1 MRLIG
6 YILLLTLLINAPIA
20 CRSVYP
26 DQSRSQTRS
35 LGTNFATESSNRS
48 ESRSASSSDSSTVP
62 STASSDSEESSIWPA
77 RWGTSAVLPGTSAGI
92 IVELDHPVS
101 ELRRAHLSRFHS
113 LRTGDTEYAD
123 MTALAQGMG
132 IDRPY
137 KFKPEGPGSY
147 VFVHRPP
154 LDESDPANQPE
165 NNSDDE
171 PELAFKFISAQIA
184 GLSKSGDN
192 YQELLELE
200 RTWFTYRTPSKDQ
213 DPIGTILL
221 MPGMFGTPEGVI
233 DGMERYF
240 RSQQWSV
247 LRMLSHPS
255 RFTQRQQYAVP
266 EGSDEKVA
274 SEIASYF
281 DTRTAEAAYAAS
293 SALRYV
299 HTQYPNESK
308 KPVVLLG
315 MSGGAMILPTVYQYD
330 PILYDAGV
338 LIAGGGNFLE
348 INVRS
353 NYAGWI
359 DAIDLDADPSDPEI
373 QKLETDR
380 LKALASTYLQASKL
394 DSINTAPS
402 MHDVPVLMLHGSSD
416 KAVPA
421 STGDAL
427 YKALGSPE
435 RWVYP
440 VGHELIFAGLP
451 LQTGKIEK
459 WMRAKVI
466 HPEPADDD

>member
-1 MRLIG
+1 MRTIG
-6 YILLLTLLINAPIA
+6 HILLLAWLLSASTA

-26 DQSRSQTRS
+26 DQSMSRSFN
-35 LGTNFATESSNRS
+35 GTSAEHSANRASSNSPAVDESLPS
-48 ESRSASSSDSSTVP
+48 EATTIWPGRWGFEQITP
-62 STASSDSEESSIWPA
+62 STAVGVIAPL
-77 RWGTSAVLPGTSAGI
+77 V
-92 IVELDHPVS
+92 HPIS
-101 ELRRAHLSRFHS
+101 ELRKAHLSRFHT
-113 LRTGDTEYAD
+113 LRTGETEYAD
-123 MTALAQGMG
+123 MSLLAQGLQ

-137 KFKPEGPGSY
+137 QFKPEGPGSY

-154 LDESDPANQPE
+154 VNESEPDQDSK
-165 NNSDDE
+165 SDSNDE
-171 PELAFKFISAQIA
+171 PDLAFKFISAQIA
-184 GLSKSGDN
+184 GLSKTGDEL
-192 YQELLELE
+192 QEQLELE
-200 RTWFTYRTPSKDQ
+200 RTWFTYRKPTKDRK
-213 DPIGTILL
+213 PIGTILL

-240 RSQQWSV
+240 RSQRWSV

-266 EGSDEKVA
+266 EGSDAAVA

-281 DTRTAEAAYAAS
+281 DTRAAEAAYAAS

-299 HTQYPNESK
+299 HEQFPDQES

-315 MSGGAMILPTVYQYD
+315 MSGGAMILPTVYMYD
-330 PILYDAGV
+330 PDLYDAGI

-353 NYAGWI
+353 NYAAWI
-359 DAIDLDADPSDPEI
+359 DAIDLDADPSDLEV
-373 QKLETDR
+373 QKLEKPR
-380 LKALASTYLQASKL
+380 LKALTQMYLDRSKL
-394 DSINTAPS
+394 DSLHTAAS
-402 MHDVPVLMLHGSSD
+402 MHDVPVLMLHASAD

-427 YKALGSPE
+427 YEALGSPE

-451 LQTGKIEK
+451 LQTAKIEK
-459 WMRAKVI
+459 WMRAQVI
-466 HPEPADDD
+466 ESEKLND

>member
-1 MRLIG
+1 MRFIG
-6 YILLLTLLINAPIA
+6 YILLLALVINAPIA

-26 DQSRSQTRS
+26 DQSIPRS
-35 LGTNFATESSNRS
+35 LG
-48 ESRSASSSDSSTVP
+48 SSSANEFDEGRTST
-62 STASSDSEESSIWPA
+62 THRNNAEKETEQSSIWPS
-77 RWGTSAVLPGTSAGI
+77 RWGRNQVIPGTMTGT
-92 IVELDHPVS
+92 IVRLDHPVS
-101 ELRRAHLSRFHS
+101 QLRKAHLSRFHT
-113 LRTGDTEYAD
+113 LRTSETEYAD
-123 MTALAQGMG
+123 MAALAKSMQ

-154 LDESDPANQPE
+154 VDDTDPAPE
-165 NNSDDE
+165 PQEKPNDDE
-171 PELAFKFISAQIA
+171 PELAFKFISAQVV
-184 GLSKSGDN
+184 GSQRSGDEP
-192 YQELLELE
+192 QEQVELE
-200 RTWFTYRTPSKDQ
+200 RTWFTYSTPSKDRES
-213 DPIGTILL
+213 IGTILL

-240 RSQQWSV
+240 RSKQWSV

-266 EGSDEKVA
+266 EGSDEQVA
-274 SEIASYF
+274 SEIADYF

-299 HTQYPNESK
+299 HEQFPDDQS
-308 KPVVLLG
+308 KPVVLMG
-315 MSGGAMILPTVYQYD
+315 MSGGAMILPTVYEFD
-330 PILYDAGV
+330 PELYDAAI

-353 NYAGWI
+353 NYSAWI
-359 DAIDLDADPSDPEI
+359 DAIDLDADPSDAEV
-373 QKLETDR
+373 QELEKPR
-380 LKALASTYLQASKL
+380 LKALSDLYLVKSKL
-394 DSINTAPS
+394 DSLHTAKS
-402 MHDVPVLMLHGSSD
+402 MRDLPVLMLHASTD

-427 YKALGSPE
+427 YEALGSPE

-440 VGHELIFAGLP
+440 VGHELIFAALP

-459 WMRAKVI
+459 WMRSQVF
-466 HPEPADDD
+466 EDDDQADD

>member
-1 MRLIG
+1 MRFIG
-6 YILLLTLLINAPIA
+6 YILLLALVINAPIG

-26 DQSRSQTRS
+26 DQSTPRS
-35 LGTNFATESSNRS
+35 LG
-48 ESRSASSSDSSTVP
+48 SSSTNNVDHARA
-62 STASSDSEESSIWPA
+62 STAHRESAESDSEQASIWPS
-77 RWGTSAVLPGTSAGI
+77 RWGAKQMIPGTTTGT

-101 ELRRAHLSRFHS
+101 ELSKAHLSRFHT
-113 LRTGDTEYAD
+113 LRTSDTEYAD
-123 MTALAQGMG
+123 MTALAQAMQ

-154 LDESDPANQPE
+154 LNDSDTDPELEPETDPQEQP
-165 NNSDDE
+165 SDDE
-171 PELAFKFISAQIA
+171 PELAFKFISAQVT
-184 GLSKSGDN
+184 GSQRSGE
-192 YQELLELE
+192 ELQDQVELE
-200 RTWFTYRTPSKDQ
+200 RTWFTYRTPSKGK
-213 DPIGTILL
+213 PSIGTILL

-266 EGSDEKVA
+266 DGSDEQVA
-274 SEIASYF
+274 SEIADYF

-299 HTQYPNESK
+299 HAQFPDDQS

-315 MSGGAMILPTVYQYD
+315 MSGGAMILPTVYHFD
-330 PILYDAGV
+330 PELYDAGI

-353 NYAGWI
+353 NYSAWI
-359 DAIDLDADPSDPEI
+359 DAIDLDADPSDPEV
-373 QKLETDR
+373 QELEKPR
-380 LKALASTYLQASKL
+380 LKALTDMYLAQSKL
-394 DSINTAPS
+394 DSLHTASS
-402 MHDVPVLMLHGSSD
+402 MRDLPVLMLHASSD

-427 YKALGSPE
+427 YEALGSPE

-440 VGHELIFAGLP
+440 VGHELIFAALP

-459 WMRAKVI
+459 WMRSQVI
-466 HPEPADDD
+466 ENDPPADD

>member
-26 DQSRSQTRS
+26 DQSRSHSRS
-35 LGTNFATESSNRS
+35 LGSNFPTETTQ
-48 ESRSASSSDSSTVP
+48 RSASSVVASTP
-62 STASSDSEESSIWPA
+62 AADSEESSIWPA
-77 RWGTSAVLPGTSAGI
+77 RWGTSTVRPGSTAGI
-92 IVELDHPVS
+92 IIPLEHPIS
-101 ELRRAHLSRFHS
+101 ELRRAHLSRFHT

-123 MTALAQGMG
+123 MTALARGMG

-147 VFVHRPP
+147 VFVHRAP
-154 LDESDPANQPE
+154 LDDSDPASEPD
-165 NNSDDE
+165 SSLDDE
-171 PELAFKFISAQIA
+171 PEIAFKFISAQIA
-184 GLSKSGDN
+184 GLSKTGDEN
-192 YQELLELE
+192 QEQLELE

-266 EGSDEKVA
+266 EGSDVKVA
-274 SEIASYF
+274 IEIASYF

-299 HTQYPNESK
+299 HTQYPNESE
-308 KPVVLLG
+308 KPVILLG

-330 PILYDAGV
+330 PALYDAGV

-373 QKLETDR
+373 QELETDR
-380 LKALASTYLQASKL
+380 LKALAATYLEESKL
-394 DSINTAPS
+394 DSLNTASS
-402 MHDVPVLMLHGSSD
+402 MHDVPVLMLHGSAD

-451 LQTGKIEK
+451 LQIGKIER
-459 WMRAKVI
+459 WMRAQVT
-466 HPEPADDD
+466 ESGSQADD